1 MREKMDAI
9 KIFLIKNDLEVISEY
24 GKEAAKSKLKDVV
37 AKESLKL
44 VTIFGIDIVGSIWLY

>member
-44 VTIFGIDIVGSIWLY
+44 VTIFGIDIVGSI